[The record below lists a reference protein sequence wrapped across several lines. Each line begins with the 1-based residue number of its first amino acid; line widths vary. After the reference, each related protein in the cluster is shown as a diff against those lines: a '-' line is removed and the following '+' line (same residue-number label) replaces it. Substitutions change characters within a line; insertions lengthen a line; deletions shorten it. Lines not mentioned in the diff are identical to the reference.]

1 MITER
6 IEKIRKALPD
16 GSAALITNEP
26 DCFYLSGFLRSE
38 GMVLVTEDTATL
50 YVDFRYIEAAKAV
63 CKDIAVKLTS
73 AFLKDVFNDLK
84 AENIKTVYI
93 QSEYVTLLAREK
105 MLKAFEGIDVS
116 TELDLD
122 KIIGDMRALKSDYE
136 ISLIKSAQAITDEA
150 FTYIRERIS
159 AGKTEREIAL
169 DLEFFMRKN
178 GSEGVAFDTIAVAGK
193 NSSKPHGVP
202 SDKVIENGEFLTLD
216 FGAAVGGYRSD
227 MTRTVCIGTPTEKM
241 RSVYNTVLK
250 AQSEAIKAV
259 KPGVVCKEIDKV
271 ARDIIDA
278 AGFQGKFGHGLGH
291 SVGIDIHENP
301 SFNTR
306 CEALTKPGMVITVEP
321 GIYLENEFGVRIED
335 MIIVTENGCEDITK
349 SEKGLIII

>member
-6 IEKIRKALPD
+6 IEKIRRALPD
-16 GSAALITNEP
+16 SSAALITNEP

-38 GMVLVTEDTATL
+38 GMVLVTLNTATL
-50 YVDFRYIEAAKAV
+50 YVDFRYIEAAKTI
-63 CKDIAVKLTS
+63 CKEVDVKLTYS
-73 AFLKDVFNDLK
+73 FLKDICTDLN
-84 AENIKTVYI
+84 AQNIKTVFV
-93 QSEYVTLLAREK
+93 QSGYVTLSQKTQMQSVFDR
-105 MLKAFEGIDVS
+105 ISVS

-122 KIIGDMRALKSDYE
+122 KIIGDMRSVKSKYE
-136 ISLIKSAQAITDEA
+136 ISLIKSAQSITDKA
-150 FTYIRERIS
+150 FTYIRGKIA

-178 GSEGVAFDTIAVAGK
+178 GSEGVAFDTIAVSGK

-202 SDKVIENGEFLTLD
+202 SDKVIEKGEFLTLD

-227 MTRTVCIGTPTEKM
+227 MTRTVCIGEPTEKM
-241 RSVYNTVLK
+241 VLVYNTVLK
-250 AQSEAIKAV
+250 AQTEALKAIK
-259 KPGVVCKEIDKV
+259 PNTVCKEIDKV
-271 ARDIIDA
+271 ARNIINS
-278 AGFQGKFGHGLGH
+278 AGFEGKFGHGLGH

-306 CEALTKPGMVITVEP
+306 CETITRPGMVITVEP